1 VAALAGAL
9 GAALA
14 SMVAN
19 LTHGKEGT
27 EPRDAAL
34 ARVAEEAQRV
44 KDALVAAVDA
54 DADAFKGFM
63 AAMKL
68 PRGTPEEAAARA
80 QKMQEGLQAA
90 VAVPWITAQDSLAAM
105 RLSRAVVDL
114 GNPASLSDGAVG
126 VQLAYA
132 GVRGALWN
140 VLINLKDIRDAGYV
154 AEKRTAAA
162 ALLAEARALAEE
174 SGAHV
179 EARLAAQID
188 NARVTAPPKAP

>member
-27 EPRDAAL
+27 ETRDAEL
-34 ARVAEEAQRV
+34 ARVSEEAQRL
-44 KDALVAAVDA
+44 KASLVVAVDA
-54 DADAFKGFM
+54 DSEAFGGFM
-63 AAMKL
+63 SALRL
-68 PRGTPEEAAARA
+68 PKGTPEEAALRTR
-80 QKMQEGLQAA
+80 KMQEGLKAA
-90 VAVPWITAQDSLAAM
+90 VAVPWTTAQESLAAM
-105 RLSRAVVDL
+105 RLSRKVIDL

-126 VQLAYA
+126 VQIAYA

-140 VLINLKDIRDAGYV
+140 VLINLKDIHDVAYV
-154 AEKRTAAA
+154 AEKRAAAA
-162 ALLAEARALAEE
+162 ALLAEARTLAEE

-179 EARLAAQID
+179 EDRLAAMIEK
-188 NARVTAPPKAP
+188 RP